1 MVFQHAELLPWLSAM
16 QNVMFGLEMKGM
28 RGAPLRDTAE
38 KYLEL
43 VGLTDSKNRRPHQLS
58 GGMKQRVGIAR
69 ALAIDPNVL
78 LMDEPFGAL
87 DAQTRET
94 LQAEL
99 LEIHARTKKTILF
112 VTHDLDEAVLIADRI
127 VVMKDGRV
135 QEIIERAARP
145 PAPRS
150 ELVRGLPE
158 FSETRYK
165 IWRAA
170 RRRRR
175 CTDRWPISPTPRIDR
190 RAAGRA
196 AERRP
201 LPRWVITIASVG
213 VAAGAVGDL
222 RPRHQ
227 SDVRLLSE
235 RDRGGVLG
243 SAARPGNSASALFES
258 LQPFVV
264 GYGLAIVIGVPLG
277 LVIGRFRTAE
287 AALGIYVTAGYAM
300 PLVALV
306 PLLILWLGLGFA
318 VKVAVVFLM
327 SLFPICINTWLGV
340 VAVPKTLIEVGKSFV
355 APDLVILRRIIL
367 PATLPYIMAGI
378 RLAVG
383 RAVVAM
389 VIAEFFTT
397 ISGLGA
403 VIINSAN
410 NFDTATMFVPII
422 ILMLMAVG
430 LNSLIGLVERNVAPW
445 QAEIAG
451 RDRE

>member
-1 MVFQHAELLPWLSAM
+1 MA
-16 QNVMFGLEMKGM
+16 
-28 RGAPLRDTAE
+28 D
-38 KYLEL
+38 
-43 VGLTDSKNRRPHQLS
+43 
-58 GGMKQRVGIAR
+58 
-69 ALAIDPNVL
+69 
-78 LMDEPFGAL
+78 
-87 DAQTRET
+87 
-94 LQAEL
+94 
-99 LEIHARTKKTILF
+99 
-112 VTHDLDEAVLIADRI
+112 IADS
-127 VVMKDGRV
+127 
-135 QEIIERAARP
+135 QARP
-145 PAPRS
+145 P
-150 ELVRGLPE
+150 
-158 FSETRYK
+158 
-165 IWRAA
+165 
-170 RRRRR
+170 RRRKP
-175 CTDRWPISPTPRIDR
+175 D
-190 RAAGRA
+190 A

-201 LPRWVITIASVG
+201 LPRWAITLASVACLLVLWEIFG
-213 VAAGAVGDL
+213 RDVNPVFGSYPSAIAVAFWELL
-222 RPRHQ
+222 RTGQ
-227 SDVRLLSE
+227 LS
-235 RDRGGVLG
+235 
-243 SAARPGNSASALFES
+243 SALVES
-258 LQPFVV
+258 LQPFFV
-264 GYGLAIVIGVPLG
+264 GYGLAIVVGIPLG

-287 AALGIYVTAGYAM
+287 AAFGIYVTAGYAM

-306 PLLILWLGLGFA
+306 PLLILWLGLGFK

-340 VAVPKTLIEVGKSFV
+340 TAVPKTLIEVGKSFV
-355 APDLVILRRIIL
+355 APNLVILRRIIL

-430 LNSLIGLVERNVAPW
+430 LNGLIGWVEHKVAPW